1 MAALPT
7 EVLADASAV
16 AWRAAGLVADRARAA
31 IAARGR
37 FVVAFSGGNSPGE
50 MLCQLAKADVDWT
63 KVFVAQVDE
72 RIAPIDSRHR
82 NLTQLRA
89 RLVEAVQI
97 PPRQILAMPVERT
110 DIAVAV
116 QDYAQRLGEIAGVP
130 PVFDLVLLGL
140 GTDGHTASLV
150 PGDAALDVSDADV
163 AVTASYMGWRRMT
176 LTVPAINRARG
187 IVWLVT
193 GAEKS
198 VAVRRLLNADQS
210 IPAGRISCASALLLV
225 DQAAYGRV

>member
-1 MAALPT
+1 MPT
-7 EVLADASAV
+7 EVLADAGAV

-37 FVVAFSGGNSPGE
+37 FVVAFSGGKSPGE

-193 GAEKS
+193 GADKS
-198 VAVRRLLNADQS
+198 AAVRRLLNGDQS

-225 DQAAYGRV
+225 DQAAYSRA